1 MMKNRSHSISGYPI
15 GIKNPANV
23 DKPPPYVRTLIHT
36 YEIYELLI
44 VETDSNKDFGN

>member
-1 MMKNRSHSISGYPI
+1 MKNCYRSIDGYPI
-15 GIKNPANV
+15 GIKRPANV
-23 DKPPPYVRTLIHT
+23 DKPPPYVRTLLHI